1 MAKIQWPLSTSNW
14 PMMHL
19 FICFNH
25 FSHTKSKFNNELI
38 SKSSLSF
45 ITCFLLFC
53 SVQSIWHAAQWPLC
67 PLECM
72 YAERIQCIGIP
83 NWPANYS
90 MQDFLW
96 HFSMKCSNLCKSHWS
111 SFSFYHFPLY
121 HAYIG
126 QFTIHID
133 NLII

>member
-1 MAKIQWPLSTSNW
+1 MANIQWPLSTSHW

-45 ITCFLLFC
+45 ITCSLFFFFG
-53 SVQSIWHAAQWPLC
+53 SIRLACC
-67 PLECM
+67 PVATVHFECV
-72 YAERIQCIGIP
+72 YVERIQCIGIS
-83 NWPANYS
+83 NWPASYS
-90 MQDFLW
+90 MHDFLW

-121 HAYIG
+121 HANIG
-126 QFTIHID
+126 QFTKHID